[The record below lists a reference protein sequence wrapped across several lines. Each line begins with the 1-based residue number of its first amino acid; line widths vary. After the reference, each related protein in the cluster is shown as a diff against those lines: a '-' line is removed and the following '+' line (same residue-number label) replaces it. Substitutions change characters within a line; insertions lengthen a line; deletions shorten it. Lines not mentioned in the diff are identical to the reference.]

1 MGLMQALLNLYRRGA
16 LIRVAAM
23 RFIAHAHDMLVL
35 VNANECHGL
44 IFQNR
49 PLWVLELASPTLCA
63 LQNGKIRPKQSSSG
77 KVNADLAQ
85 RAKELKMR
93 CKCHNSNSAQ

>member
-1 MGLMQALLNLYRRGA
+1 MHALLNLYRRGA
-16 LIRVAAM
+16 PICVAVT
-23 RFIAHAHDMLVL
+23 RFFAHAHDMLVL
-35 VNANECHGL
+35 VVANACHGL

-77 KVNADLAQ
+77 KVNAVLAQ
-85 RAKELKMR
+85 RT
-93 CKCHNSNSAQ
+93 